1 MSKEYYS
8 PHTYKQNT
16 WEGDDDTI
24 EQSAM
29 DIAYEE
35 YRRTYLWDLDTPL
48 PRDKFEKRLEVDED
62 FRNIWGPVES

>member
-1 MSKEYYS
+1 MNNI
-8 PHTYKQNT
+8 TY
-16 WEGDDDTI
+16 E

-35 YRRTYLWDLDTPL
+35 YRKTYLWDLDTPL